1 MTIMSASEA
10 RQNFAALLENAQ
22 HGTVKVERRGEVQ
35 AVVLSAAEYE
45 RLLDAAEDAEDARA
59 FDEAMAEEGASIPWE
74 QVKRDLGW

>member
-10 RQNFAALLENAQ
+10 RQNFAALLETAQ